1 MEGALISFNY
11 VTLSVGVIL
20 SVPPRTGTGGV
31 WGAEKE
37 GNGDGRC
44 LIRLKR
50 TLKHQFWQNLQ

>member
-1 MEGALISFNY
+1 MSFNY

-20 SVPPRTGTGGV
+20 SAPPPPTGTGGV
-31 WGAEKE
+31 CGAEKE

-50 TLKHQFWQNLQ
+50 SLKHQFWENLQ